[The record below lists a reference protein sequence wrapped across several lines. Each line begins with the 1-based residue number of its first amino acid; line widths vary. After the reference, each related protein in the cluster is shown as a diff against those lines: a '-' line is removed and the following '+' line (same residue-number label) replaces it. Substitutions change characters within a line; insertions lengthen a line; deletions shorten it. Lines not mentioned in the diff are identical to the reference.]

1 MLAPWSTLSYVVGLQ
16 CMVSGSDG
24 HPCTL
29 IFCPLRGIVPGGFEL
44 APLAFVLFAQL
55 VLIFPT
61 YSGPLVASR
70 GGLRPS
76 HVGIVVRS
84 RSLVA

>member
-1 MLAPWSTLSYVVGLQ
+1 MLAPGTTLSYGVGLR
-16 CMVSGSDG
+16 CMVSGSDMR
-24 HPCTL
+24 PCTL
-29 IFCPLRGIVPGGFEL
+29 ICCPLRGIVPGGFEL
-44 APLAFVLFAQL
+44 APPAFVLFAQL

-61 YSGPLVASR
+61 YSGPLIASR

-76 HVGIVVRS
+76 HVGIVVRL